1 MQISE
6 PEVTAE
12 VGPEVTRFR
21 PRLLR
26 SRGKGDSHR
35 RSPLLLPDSRL
46 RRHLGLLRRRIY
58 FLLLAP
64 GSESARLIR
73 AF

>member
-46 RRHLGLLRRRIY
+46 RRHLGLLRRRVY

-64 GSESARLIR
+64 GSESARLLR